1 MIRALLIA
9 GAIALLAAGVV
20 GGWFAA
26 RETEEAVTVTE
37 TTTSTT
43 TTTSTSEAAETGL
56 PAAVEETRAA
66 LLAAAETGDY
76 EALRPLV
83 PATGFEYTFGG
94 PVEGGPVAYWQELE
108 RTSVERPLETLAE
121 VLRMPYTLSRGIY
134 VWPFAYDI
142 AERDEITA
150 HERELLEPLG
160 PLDTLFV
167 EGTGYLGW
175 RAGIEPDGS
184 WVFYRR
190 RRLIPN
196 VAPET
201 ASRR

>member
-1 MIRALLIA
+1 MRALLIA
-9 GAIALLAAGVV
+9 GAIALLAAGLV

-66 LLAAAETGDY
+66 LLAAAESGDY

>member
-1 MIRALLIA
+1 MRALLIA

-37 TTTSTT
+37 ATTSTT
-43 TTTSTSEAAETGL
+43 TTTSTAEAAETGL

-66 LLAAAETGDY
+66 LLAAAESGDY

-142 AERDEITA
+142 AERDEITS

-184 WVFYRR
+184 WVFY
-190 RRLIPN
+190 L
-196 VAPET
+196 AGD
-201 ASRR
+201 